1 MTSKIAIFGLM
12 AGSLAVGG
20 AGAMA
25 FATSRPE
32 APITY
37 ITSPV
42 EVADIE
48 STVMATGT
56 LEPSNIVDVGAQT
69 SGQLQ
74 SLTVKVGDTV
84 AKGQKIGQIDPTL
97 LANALKNAQTNVSTY
112 TQIKASQQAQFNLVQ
127 TKLNTARALLAQ
139 GINTPQQV
147 AELEAQLKSSTA
159 SMASMEATAASQ
171 ALNVQAAEANL
182 EKANVRAPIDGI
194 VAEILINEGAAL
206 NATNQAP
213 VILRVAKMDT
223 MSVRAQV
230 SEADVMKIN
239 NGQEVYF
246 TVLGEP
252 DVRYDGKL
260 RSLSFTPSTG
270 QLDPSKGDAIK
281 KAIYY
286 NALLDLPN
294 KDGRLRPG
302 MTANVHLVLGRA
314 KQALTIPA
322 GALGDKIDKT
332 HYMVEVQDAAGEVRK
347 RQVAIGLSDQMRI
360 QVTEGL
366 KAGEKVVVGETAA
379 KNGQAQKGPVF
390 ALPSSWKS

>member
-12 AGSLAVGG
+12 AGSLALGG
-20 AGAMA
+20 AGALA
-25 FATSRPE
+25 FSNNHPE

-37 ITSPV
+37 VTSPV

-74 SLTVKVGDTV
+74 SLTVKVGDSVT
-84 AKGQKIGQIDPTL
+84 KGQKIGQIDPTL
-97 LANALKNAQTNVSTY
+97 LANALKSAQALASTY
-112 TQIKASQQAQFNLVQ
+112 TQLKASQQANLTLVQ
-127 TKLNTARALLAQ
+127 TKLNNARTLVAQ
-139 GINTPQQV
+139 GVKTPQEV
-147 AELEAQLKSSTA
+147 AELEAQLKSATA
-159 SMASMEATAASQ
+159 SMASMEATAATQ
-171 ALNVQAAEANL
+171 ALNIQAAQANL

-213 VILRVAKMDT
+213 VILRVAKMDL

-239 NGQEVYF
+239 NGRPVYF

-252 DVRYDGKL
+252 DVRYEGKL

-270 QLDPSKGDAIK
+270 ELDPSKGDAIK

-302 MTANVHLVLGRA
+302 MTANVHLVLGAA
-314 KQALTIPA
+314 KQTLTMPA
-322 GALGDKIDKT
+322 AALGDKIDKT
-332 HYMVEVQDAAGEVRK
+332 HYMVEVQDASGQVTK
-347 RQVAIGLSDQMRI
+347 RQVAVGLIDQMRV
-360 QVTEGL
+360 QVKDGL
-366 KAGEKVVVGETAA
+366 KAGERVVVGETTAQDS
-379 KNGQAQKGPVF
+379 QASKGPMF
-390 ALPSSWKS
+390 ALPASWRS

>member
-1 MTSKIAIFGLM
+1 MTSKIALFGLM

-20 AGAMA
+20 AGALA
-25 FATSRPE
+25 FTNNQPQD
-32 APITY
+32 PITY

-42 EVADIE
+42 EVADLE

-74 SLTVKVGDTV
+74 SLTVKVGDPVT
-84 AKGQKIGQIDPTL
+84 KGQKVGQIDPTL
-97 LANALKNAQTNVSTY
+97 LANALKNAQAVVSTY
-112 TQIKASQQAQFNLVQ
+112 TQLKASQQAQITLVQ
-127 TKLNTARALLAQ
+127 TKLANARSLVAQ
-139 GINTPQQV
+139 GAMPAQQV
-147 AELEAQLKSSTA
+147 AELEAQLKSVSA
-159 SMASMEATAASQ
+159 SAASMEATAATQ

-182 EKANVRAPIDGI
+182 EKANVRAPIDGV
-194 VAEILINEGAAL
+194 VAEILINEGSAI

-213 VILRVAKMDT
+213 VILRVAKMDL

-230 SEADVMKIN
+230 SEADVMKIKD
-239 NGQEVYF
+239 GQPVYF

-252 DVRYDGKL
+252 DVRYEGKL

-270 QLDPSKGDAIK
+270 ELDPSKGAAVK

-286 NALLDLPN
+286 NALLDMPN

-302 MTANVHLVLGRA
+302 MTANVHLVLGSA

-322 GALGDKIDKT
+322 AALEDKVDKT
-332 HYMVEVQDAAGEVRK
+332 HYMVEVQDAAGQVSK
-347 RQVAIGLSDQMRI
+347 RQVTIGLIDQMRV
-360 QVTEGL
+360 QVKDGL
-366 KAGEKVVVGETAA
+366 KAGEKVVVGETSA
-379 KNGQAQKGPVF
+379 KSAQTSKEPMFVMP
-390 ALPSSWKS
+390 ASWKG